1 MLKRLR
7 RANIKREAER
17 DPEGK
22 CTVLY
27 RATELG
33 GECGE
38 ALNVIKKMERTRLGI
53 PGMDVTLT
61 QLADELADVVI
72 AADLPAMVCGI
83 DLESAVRDK
92 FDRDSTRWSLQTK
105 IG

>member
-1 MLKRLR
+1 V
-7 RANIKREAER
+7 KREAER

-33 GECGE
+33 GETGE
-38 ALNVIKKMERTRLGI
+38 ALNIVKKMERSRLGI
-53 PGMDVTLT
+53 PGANATLA

-72 AADLPAMVCGI
+72 AADLLAMVAGI
-83 DLESAVRDK
+83 DLEAATREK
-92 FDRDSTRWSLQTK
+92 FNRDSDRWGLKTK
-105 IG
+105 IGV

>member
-1 MLKRLR
+1 V
-7 RANIKREAER
+7 KREAER

-38 ALNVIKKMERTRLGI
+38 ALNIVKKLERSRLGI
-53 PGMDVTLT
+53 PGANATLA

-72 AADLPAMVCGI
+72 AADLLAMAAGI

-92 FDRDSTRWSLQTK
+92 FNRDTDKLGLQTK
-105 IG
+105 VGS